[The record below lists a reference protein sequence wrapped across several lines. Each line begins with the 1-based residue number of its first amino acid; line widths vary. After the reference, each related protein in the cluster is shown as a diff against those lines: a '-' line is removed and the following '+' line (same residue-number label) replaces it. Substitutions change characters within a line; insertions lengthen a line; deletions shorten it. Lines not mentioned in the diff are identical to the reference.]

1 MKDDIFFTKGAE
13 MEQQILTFTGNNDQ
27 LFCRNKIENPISPKL
42 TLLVPETHNAIL
54 IKDGQM
60 LQTLSSGKYLIN
72 KFVDLKTETDA
83 HLEVLFMSKTAK
95 LKLLWGTAQKFLVY
109 EPKLDE
115 NYKVG
120 MSGDFD
126 VQIGDPRKCYLYLVG
141 ANENLTSEELQ
152 SRLTITVVS
161 VLENEVAEFIEQNKS
176 AYNQISVKKREM
188 SAKVLSKVHQ
198 KLMSDYGIAV
208 YSFNIANIIIDEE
221 DEKKLLATKR
231 GTSAPQEEKLVCS
244 ACGNELKP
252 SAKFCDN
259 CGKKVGG
266 SPVCPNCQTQNDEN
280 AKFCE
285 NCGTRL

>member
-1 MKDDIFFTKGAE
+1 

-161 VLENEVAEFIEQNKS
+161 VLENEVAEFIEQNKI

-221 DEKKLLATKR
+221 DEKKLLAAKR